1 MLRNVSRCEASTQSA
16 FHSSVPYHTPK
27 KKTTDAIT
35 SDSPPRHFGTPKDI
49 NASAPIRPDASFD
62 DLINMYLAKYTDGS
76 EYRALLSMTY
86 FGDADSQPMPYMFED
101 VDWKTVKNKIREE
114 VEYYSKNHS

>member
-1 MLRNVSRCEASTQSA
+1 
-16 FHSSVPYHTPK
+16 
-27 KKTTDAIT
+27 
-35 SDSPPRHFGTPKDI
+35 
-49 NASAPIRPDASFD
+49 
-62 DLINMYLAKYTDGS
+62 MYLAKYTDGS